1 MKEEDAEEQGGEA
14 AATAATTT
22 KLPDS
27 TTSAMEINKGGD
39 GPNSGAPPPHSVST
53 QRPLEHM
60 MRDIALEAKDG
71 DIIFPITP
79 VGRPPPY
86 NHKLSAENCK
96 KAEEAMKKIC
106 SLHLQAIY
114 NAGAVRQVDRILAE
128 LLMAQFTRV
137 NQMMGKDLNT
147 SLRKLFT
154 VMEASGEALLGE
166 LKTALGPTVSNLVPY
181 NLERVMESHN
191 SRLYMSLTKV
201 LVFLDSARREGH
213 DFLEDLV
220 KSLQTNEEL
229 KKLVTT
235 LSGQI
240 SAFEDRV
247 WELALSEELAEE
259 EVALRVNLALTA
271 TRPIVGNYFNGV
283 LEGLMGSLGIKVHKD
298 KDPPRSTQEG
308 LERCLAEE
316 LQQSSASAPSLEG
329 CESRGLHVGYSLE

>member
-1 MKEEDAEEQGGEA
+1 M
-14 AATAATTT
+14 
-22 KLPDS
+22 L
-27 TTSAMEINKGGD
+27 
-39 GPNSGAPPPHSVST
+39 
-53 QRPLEHM
+53 
-60 MRDIALEAKDG
+60 RDITLEAKDG

-86 NHKLSAENCK
+86 NHKLSAENHK
-96 KAEEAMKKIC
+96 KVEEAMKKIC

-147 SLRKLFT
+147 SLRELFT
-154 VMEASGEALLGE
+154 IMEASGETLLGE

-181 NLERVMESHN
+181 NLQWVVESHN

-201 LVFLDSARREGH
+201 LVFLDSVRQEGRNL
-213 DFLEDLV
+213 LEDLV
-220 KSLQTNEEL
+220 KSLQINKEL

-235 LSGQI
+235 LSRQI

-271 TRPIVGNYFNGV
+271 TRPFVGNYFNSVG
-283 LEGLMGSLGIKVHKD
+283 G
-298 KDPPRSTQEG
+298 
-308 LERCLAEE
+308 
-316 LQQSSASAPSLEG
+316 
-329 CESRGLHVGYSLE
+329 SRGKPWDQGPQGRR